1 MDHAPYCVN
10 NAAARG
16 EAAATSQK
24 RVHELSSTSVFNL
37 LRYQICGFFPILIH
51 QEALTFAS
59 KCLSGMA
66 FLFRLY

>member
-24 RVHELSSTSVFNL
+24 RVHELSSTSVLAQKQPDRPRTDHGRTVNGGGPGL
-37 LRYQICGFFPILIH
+37 GGFH
-51 QEALTFAS
+51 E
-59 KCLSGMA
+59 
-66 FLFRLY
+66 